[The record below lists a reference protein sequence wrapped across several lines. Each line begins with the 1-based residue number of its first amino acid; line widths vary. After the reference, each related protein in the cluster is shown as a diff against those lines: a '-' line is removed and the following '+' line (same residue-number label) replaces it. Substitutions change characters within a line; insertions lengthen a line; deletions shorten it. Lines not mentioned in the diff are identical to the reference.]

1 MIQNL
6 GKTHLFFTVS
16 SLKTTRKTSAGP
28 GYQFLFWGEIFA
40 LGDKRKGAA
49 PILHRIFIFFRK
61 LAQSQHISRT
71 KEKHKAEVTRF
82 RQEVLGCR

>member
-28 GYQFLFWGEIFA
+28 RYQFLFWGEIFA
-40 LGDKRKGAA
+40 FGDKRKRAA
-49 PILHRIFIFFRK
+49 PILHMIFFFLRK
-61 LAQSQHISRT
+61 LAQSHHISRM
-71 KEKHKAEVTRF
+71 KGKHKAEVTRF
-82 RQEVLGCR
+82 RQ

>member
-1 MIQNL
+1 MIENL

-28 GYQFLFWGEIFA
+28 GYQFLFLGEIFA

-49 PILHRIFIFFRK
+49 PILHRIFFFWEKWRKVTIFRGQKKNIK
-61 LAQSQHISRT
+61 LSSPDLDN
-71 KEKHKAEVTRF
+71 RF
-82 RQEVLGCR
+82 